1 MSDKFVSWEDA
12 VLWLLSQPDK
22 KELVKDCYF
31 DASAE
36 EAAQRYYQST
46 EWCAIK
52 EELPHNPG
60 KVLDVGAGRGITSY
74 ALAKEGWN
82 VVALEPDKSNL
93 IGSGAIQSIAK
104 AGELPISVIEGFGEE
119 VNEEAS
125 SFDMIFSR
133 QAMHHANNLEQF
145 CDELY
150 RVLKPGGT
158 LITVRDHV
166 ISKQSDL
173 PKFLDIH
180 PLHNLYGG
188 EHAYTEK
195 QYKDALTKAGF
206 QINKVLNPLGSPINF
221 APNTRKTL
229 KNELQNRLQKYS
241 LSWVSKCLENEIIF
255 KLVLRVLSLFDNRP
269 GRLYSFV
276 CTKVK

>member
-1 MSDKFVSWEDA
+1 
-12 VLWLLSQPDK
+12 
-22 KELVKDCYF
+22 
-31 DASAE
+31 
-36 EAAQRYYQST
+36 
-46 EWCAIK
+46 
-52 EELPHNPG
+52 
-60 KVLDVGAGRGITSY
+60 
-74 ALAKEGWN
+74 
-82 VVALEPDKSNL
+82 
-93 IGSGAIQSIAK
+93 
-104 AGELPISVIEGFGEE
+104 
-119 VNEEAS
+119 
-125 SFDMIFSR
+125 
-133 QAMHHANNLEQF
+133 MHHANNLEQF

-206 QINKVLNPLGSPINF
+206 QINKILNPLGSPINF

-241 LSWVSKCLENEIIF
+241 LSWVSKCLENETIF
-255 KLVLRVLSLFDNRP
+255 RLVLRVLSLFDNRP

-276 CTKVK
+276 CTKIK